1 MRKYQVL
8 KFFKISVGPN
18 IKDLDHPGLN
28 TLTIFLIISFVFF
41 GGLSTDSK
49 GEKVILFGFGT
60 GSKVEKLNLYSSE
73 YSSTRTNSEKY
84 HFDEEKNSRKFSTKY
99 GYLFKNLI
107 F

>member
-84 HFDEEKNSRKFSTKY
+84 HFVEEKIQQRLVPNM
-99 GYLFKNLI
+99 GIYL
-107 F
+107 